1 MSIQS
6 IQVNPRCY
14 KCGVTSYYLNGY
26 TYDGKAKEVKVILHD
41 NEDGTITTVQ
51 APKAEELVFTN
62 IYKAEGEIVLEAGK
76 KLLGEKALEKDQ
88 FTFELRDEN
97 GELIDS
103 VKNDA
108 DGKVTFKAIGYTQ
121 DNIYEKDEETGAY
134 KPREKTSYKYTIRE
148 QIPEGAEEI
157 DKNLYFYK
165 GYAYDGT
172 VYTITVEL
180 KDNGDGTLTAKAD
193 LANSD
198 VKFVNTYTE
207 KKSKT
212 TGSKG
217 SKTRDE
223 APLGVLFG
231 GLGLGAAGLA
241 VLLWYRR
248 KKNKGEE

>member
-1 MSIQS
+1 MWGHFILSEWIHIRWKGERGQS
-6 IQVNPRCY
+6 NSARQWRW
-14 KCGVTSYYLNGY
+14 
-26 TYDGKAKEVKVILHD
+26 D
-41 NEDGTITTVQ
+41 NYNRTGTESRGTGIHQ
-51 APKAEELVFTN
+51 Y
-62 IYKAEGEIVLEAGK
+62 YKAEGEIVLEAGK

-180 KDNGDGTLTAKAD
+180 KDNGDG
-193 LANSD
+193 
-198 VKFVNTYTE
+198 
-207 KKSKT
+207 
-212 TGSKG
+212 KG
-217 SKTRDE
+217 WSGK
-223 APLGVLFG
+223 
-231 GLGLGAAGLA
+231 
-241 VLLWYRR
+241 
-248 KKNKGEE
+248 